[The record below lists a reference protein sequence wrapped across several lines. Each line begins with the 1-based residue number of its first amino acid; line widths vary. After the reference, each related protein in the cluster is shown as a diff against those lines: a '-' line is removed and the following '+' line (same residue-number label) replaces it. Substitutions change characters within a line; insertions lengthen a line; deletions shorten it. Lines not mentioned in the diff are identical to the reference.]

1 MALVTE
7 LQFDG
12 TSDRLTGTYAAKP
25 AAYFSGLAGA
35 RGDFLDELPK
45 GQKSRILE
53 IGCGSGDTGALA
65 FQRGIARDYIGIE
78 LFPAAAAEAAKV
90 LTDVKV
96 GNAET
101 MTFDWQPASFDAL
114 ILSEV
119 LEHLVDPWGLAER
132 LSVYVRPGGLIMVSS
147 PNVSHYS
154 IIKELILGRFEL
166 ADHGPMDR
174 THMRWFTPKS
184 YAALVERA
192 GFSVRSVRPVT
203 PFAARTQLLSK
214 LTAGHFDH
222 LFMRQIAIV
231 GVKR

>member
-1 MALVTE
+1 MSMVSEVKLGAS
-7 LQFDG
+7 G
-12 TSDRLTGTYAAKP
+12 DRLTDTYSGKP

-45 GQKSRILE
+45 GQKSRVLE

-65 FQRGIARDYIGIE
+65 FQRGLVSEYIGVE
-78 LFPAAAAEAAKV
+78 LFPAAAVEAAKV

-101 MTFDWQPASFDAL
+101 MAFDWQPATFDAL

-119 LEHLVDPWGLAER
+119 LEHLVDPWALVER
-132 LSVYVRPGGLIMVSS
+132 LAVYVRPGGLIMISS
-147 PNVSHYS
+147 PNVSHHR

-184 YAALVERA
+184 YAALAERA
-192 GFSVRSVRPVT
+192 GFAVRSVRPVT
-203 PFAARTQLLSK
+203 AFAARTRLLSR
-214 LTAGHFDH
+214 LTGGRFDH
-222 LFMRQIAIV
+222 LFMRQIAVV